1 MPIRAAFTAVLALSG
16 CTHDRFAD
24 ALEIVH
30 DIVVRNAKD
39 VQSLLAQKSLALP
52 VVSLSPLMTFTIKFD
67 DNWLVRNRSRQC
79 RARWDAADETSA
91 RQPDGH
97 ATRTRGSSPG
107 QLRCA
112 AAHGHEHASR
122 WGDAARNAL
131 ASFGSRAF
139 NSDSIVKLPD
149 LEILRS

>member
-52 VVSLSPLMTFTIKFD
+52 VVSLSPLMTLTIKFD
-67 DNWLVRNRSRQC
+67 DKLGLCAIEVDNVGLDGMLPTKLQPANLTGMQRGPEDPLRASCVAPQLTGTNTRRVGGMLRGTLWHRLALERSTQ
-79 RARWDAADETSA
+79 
-91 RQPDGH
+91 
-97 ATRTRGSSPG
+97 
-107 QLRCA
+107 
-112 AAHGHEHASR
+112 
-122 WGDAARNAL
+122 
-131 ASFGSRAF
+131 
-139 NSDSIVKLPD
+139 I
-149 LEILRS
+149 RS